1 MNADEIPSYFG
12 CSSHDAYLDCMLPG
26 VKVTPGLIF
35 FLCSASSGVCKDY
48 DSLFYGSS
56 LLCRDGKVRIRN
68 YMQLTC
74 SYIAVSCN

>member
-35 FLCSASSGVCKDY
+35 FCVQHLQEFVKIMTPCFTV
-48 DSLFYGSS
+48 LVFYAGMVK
-56 LLCRDGKVRIRN
+56 LEYVI
-68 YMQLTC
+68 
-74 SYIAVSCN
+74 ICN